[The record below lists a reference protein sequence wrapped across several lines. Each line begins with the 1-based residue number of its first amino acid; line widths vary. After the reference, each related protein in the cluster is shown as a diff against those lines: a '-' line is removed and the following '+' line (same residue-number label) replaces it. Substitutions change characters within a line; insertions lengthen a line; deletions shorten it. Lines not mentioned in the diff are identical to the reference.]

1 MSRQSTNRLHPHV
14 GQWGAAVLPALL
26 VAGCLF
32 GSAVPHQAKAGP
44 DTAAPARAAGDER
57 AAARRAAALAVRQ
70 KGGKVLSSKP
80 LGDGRYRV
88 RLLSPDGRVSQVV
101 VRPAAE

>member
-1 MSRQSTNRLHPHV
+1 MSRQSSDRRRV
-14 GQWGAAVLPALL
+14 SIGQCRTAVLPALL

-32 GSAVPHQAKAGP
+32 GMAVPANAGP
-44 DTAAPARAAGDER
+44 DTAAATRAADES

-101 VRPAAE
+101 VRPASD